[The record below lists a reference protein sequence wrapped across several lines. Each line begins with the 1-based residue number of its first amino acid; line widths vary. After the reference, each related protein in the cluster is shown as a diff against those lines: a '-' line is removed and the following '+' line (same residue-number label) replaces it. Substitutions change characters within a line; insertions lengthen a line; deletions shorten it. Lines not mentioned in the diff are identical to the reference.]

1 MITGPEEGAAAGY
14 GRLRASHADREH
26 VIDALKTAFAD
37 GRLDRDEL
45 DARVGQA
52 LTARTYAELATVTVP
67 APAPP
72 HRPARPPVNRQAVK
86 WGLAAT
92 GAMIPPAMF
101 ITAGFGAW
109 VSLALLAM
117 PLLFIELIV
126 VLLFVTIT
134 LARQRADRSRTSS
147 GQLPP
152 PQQHARAAEPGRG
165 SAGPKPSPRGTRTEQ
180 ARTEQARTE
189 QARTEQ
195 ARTDC
200 RSARL
205 VPGAAWAAS
214 TSP

>member
-1 MITGPEEGAAAGY
+1 VITGPEEGAAAGHDL
-14 GRLRASHADREH
+14 LRASHAESEH
-26 VIDALKTAFAD
+26 VIDTLKTAFTG

-52 LTARTYAELATVTVP
+52 LTARTYAELATVTAGIP
-67 APAPP
+67 AAPAPP
-72 HRPARPPVNRQAVK
+72 HRPARLPVSRQAVK

-101 ITAGFGAW
+101 VTAAFGAW

-134 LARQRADRSRTSS
+134 LARQRADRSRTSG

-152 PQQHARAAEPGRG
+152 LEQHDRAAEPGRRG
-165 SAGPKPSPRGTRTEQ
+165 SAGQKPSPPGTRTAQ
-180 ARTEQARTE
+180 ARTA
-189 QARTEQ
+189 Q

-205 VPGAAWAAS
+205 VPCAAWAAT
-214 TSP
+214 TSPERSRP